1 MLLTKVHRVNG
12 RNVASQAL
20 HDESGHLVANIAVQY
35 ISDKHKL
42 PLFARRL
49 PTHV

>member
-1 MLLTKVHRVNG
+1 MLLTKVHCVDG

-20 HDESGHLVANIAVQY
+20 HDESGHLVANIAVQCV
-35 ISDKHKL
+35 SDKHKL
-42 PLFARRL
+42 HLFTRRL